1 MFDETLANR
10 GKKDE
15 GEVASGTRLFRNRWQ
30 APRAH
35 QPSPVERQAIDET
48 QGHASRRTVRRGER
62 HRRAHRHAFSARRSR
77 RVEAVIRG
85 LDRLKEISEF
95 GRDVIDGLR
104 GERPGFG
111 ASRARR
117 RPRGASFTPET
128 VDQG

>member
-10 GKKDE
+10 GKNDE
-15 GEVASGTRLFRNRWQ
+15 GEVASGCLFRNRLR
-30 APRAH
+30 APLAH

-62 HRRAHRHAFSARRSR
+62 PRRAHRHDVSARRSG
-77 RVEAVIRG
+77 RVEAVIGG

-95 GRDVIDGLR
+95 GHDVIDGLR

-117 RPRGASFTPET
+117 RPHGASFTPET
-128 VDQG
+128 TYQG